1 MRVDA
6 RKHEFLF
13 IMTGA
18 HGLCGGIAN
27 ANLNVLHALS
37 ELAAEKA
44 LGFTVFSYLEG
55 NRDRPDFLPQWIGF
69 QGFQGRKWH
78 FVSNL
83 LRAAARRPTLC
94 FDHVTLALPVLPLAA
109 AGVVKTII
117 LAHGSEAWKRLRQT
131 SRWSLQ
137 YASLCLTNSQFTLG
151 KMRQH
156 IANFNG
162 EACPLGLSPAFA
174 LNREMPGASEAHAAF
189 EAADGRTRTLG
200 KRYLLLVARM
210 DQREGKK
217 GHRDLINVLPALL
230 GEFPEVQV
238 VLPGPGDDRNNLQA
252 LAQRKGVAPSV
263 FLPGFVSTETLRSL
277 YRDCYAFV
285 LPSQQEGFGLAYL
298 EAMNYA
304 KPCVGCYDQGAE
316 DVIVHGESG
325 FLVHDPHNAQ
335 ELLGILQALLRHPEL
350 TQQLGRNGFA
360 RLHNGFTSRHY
371 QDRLKKN
378 LARVL

>member
-1 MRVDA
+1 
-6 RKHEFLF
+6 
-13 IMTGA
+13 
-18 HGLCGGIAN
+18 
-27 ANLNVLHALS
+27 
-37 ELAAEKA
+37 
-44 LGFTVFSYLEG
+44 
-55 NRDRPDFLPQWIGF
+55 
-69 QGFQGRKWH
+69 
-78 FVSNL
+78 
-83 LRAAARRPTLC
+83 
-94 FDHVTLALPVLPLAA
+94 
-109 AGVVKTII
+109 
-117 LAHGSEAWKRLRQT
+117 
-131 SRWSLQ
+131 
-137 YASLCLTNSQFTLG
+137 
-151 KMRQH
+151 
-156 IANFNG
+156 
-162 EACPLGLSPAFA
+162 
-174 LNREMPGASEAHAAF
+174 
-189 EAADGRTRTLG
+189 
-200 KRYLLLVARM
+200 M

-335 ELLGILQALLRHPEL
+335 
-350 TQQLGRNGFA
+350 
-360 RLHNGFTSRHY
+360 
-371 QDRLKKN
+371 
-378 LARVL
+378 